1 MKKVL
6 SRRNTIKIF
15 ASAIATF
22 PINVF
27 AEKNLHN
34 YYWQSSA
41 LGNLVNMQLITKDNS
56 HLKRLLMIIDSE
68 INRFNKIFYLQDAS
82 SQINILNKI
91 IVKKRFIDSYLGT
104 KLFQLNT
111 NQEDILSDDFKKKF
125 YNFFNKINLKKYD
138 AIVIFDY
145 GHGLINSNI
154 INYHTL
160 NIKNINTKIQI

>member
-27 AEKNLHN
+27 AEKNLHS

-56 HLKRLLMIIDSE
+56 
-68 INRFNKIFYLQDAS
+68 
-82 SQINILNKI
+82 
-91 IVKKRFIDSYLGT
+91 
-104 KLFQLNT
+104 
-111 NQEDILSDDFKKKF
+111 
-125 YNFFNKINLKKYD
+125 
-138 AIVIFDY
+138 
-145 GHGLINSNI
+145 
-154 INYHTL
+154 
-160 NIKNINTKIQI
+160 